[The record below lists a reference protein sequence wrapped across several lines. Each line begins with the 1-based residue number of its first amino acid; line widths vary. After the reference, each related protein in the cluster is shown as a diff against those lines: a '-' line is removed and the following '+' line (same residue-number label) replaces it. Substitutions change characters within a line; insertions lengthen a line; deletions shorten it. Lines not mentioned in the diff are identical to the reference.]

1 MVAILKQGAD
11 KKKMQELLDDL
22 YKNRMGEGIN
32 VRKYCETIKL
42 KEDALAIQKKLKV
55 EGLSSY

>member
-11 KKKMQELLDDL
+11 IKKMQELLDDL
-22 YKNRMGEGIN
+22 YKNRIGEGIY
-32 VRKYCETIKL
+32 VRKYWRTIKL

-55 EGLSSY
+55 EWKD